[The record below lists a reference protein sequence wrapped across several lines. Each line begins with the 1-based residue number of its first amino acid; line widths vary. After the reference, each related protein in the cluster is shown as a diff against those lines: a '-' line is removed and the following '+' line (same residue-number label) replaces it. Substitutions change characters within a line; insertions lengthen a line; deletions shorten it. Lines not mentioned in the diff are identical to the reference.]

1 MRFVWSVDNAFAV
14 FDLVMEWFTFSSLG
28 LKGAAGVAW
37 GLERRCQFTK
47 RGCNDVVEDSA
58 PKGLLKLA
66 ANAPLLTVETIN
78 TMQLFWFSCIFCCA
92 VPLYLMPAIR
102 QAREQTLGLGE
113 GGKKLSPFS
122 KAGLYFNGIKIVS
135 AAVAPVMTTLFSA
148 FVCDTCEPSPRFLSR
163 MSVRCGSATHVIYLV
178 CGLVAALSYYPLI
191 AYLQPQLQFKS
202 KSLDLKFE
210 PTYLVLVAQIKLSLA
225 VVVNF
230 WSEDR
235 SRRCGENVNASQ
247 RLTQGAQ
254 QLGIAAVLCGFLAYR
269 TLVSRPCIVA
279 EFNVARFALL
289 SAAALF
295 LVASLICDGLQRGIG
310 VGMDLARFVAAGL
323 WLLSVVVVGW
333 VSRRRL
339 KRIDEERLAAA
350 KDDDDGEDPVLM
362 T

>member
-1 MRFVWSVDNAFAV
+1 M
-14 FDLVMEWFTFSSLG
+14 
-28 LKGAAGVAW
+28 
-37 GLERRCQFTK
+37 
-47 RGCNDVVEDSA
+47 
-58 PKGLLKLA
+58 
-66 ANAPLLTVETIN
+66 
-78 TMQLFWFSCIFCCA
+78 
-92 VPLYLMPAIR
+92 
-102 QAREQTLGLGE
+102 
-113 GGKKLSPFS
+113 
-122 KAGLYFNGIKIVS
+122 
-135 AAVAPVMTTLFSA
+135 
-148 FVCDTCEPSPRFLSR
+148 
-163 MSVRCGSATHVIYLV
+163 RCGSATHVVYLV
-178 CGLVAALSYYPLI
+178 CGLIAALPIIRLI

-210 PTYLVLVAQIKLSLA
+210 PTYLVLVAQTKLSLA

-235 SRRCGENVNASQ
+235 IEEVRRGRDRVSKINAGGPAIGH
-247 RLTQGAQ
+247 RG
-254 QLGIAAVLCGFLAYR
+254 GVVRFLAYR

-310 VGMDLARFVAAGL
+310 VGMVYLARFVAAGL

-350 KDDDDGEDPVLM
+350 KDDDDGEDPV
-362 T
+362 

>member
-1 MRFVWSVDNAFAV
+1 M
-14 FDLVMEWFTFSSLG
+14 
-28 LKGAAGVAW
+28 
-37 GLERRCQFTK
+37 
-47 RGCNDVVEDSA
+47 
-58 PKGLLKLA
+58 
-66 ANAPLLTVETIN
+66 
-78 TMQLFWFSCIFCCA
+78 
-92 VPLYLMPAIR
+92 
-102 QAREQTLGLGE
+102 
-113 GGKKLSPFS
+113 
-122 KAGLYFNGIKIVS
+122 
-135 AAVAPVMTTLFSA
+135 
-148 FVCDTCEPSPRFLSR
+148 
-163 MSVRCGSATHVIYLV
+163 RCGSATCRLS
-178 CGLVAALSYYPLI
+178 GLRVNCRSELLPLI

-210 PTYLVLVAQIKLSLA
+210 PTYLVLVAQTKLSLA

-230 WSEDR
+230 WSRIGKCGRRDR
-235 SRRCGENVNASQ
+235 VAKINAGGPAIGH
-247 RLTQGAQ
+247 RG
-254 QLGIAAVLCGFLAYR
+254 GVLCGFLAYR

-323 WLLSVVVVGW
+323 WLLAVVVVGW

-339 KRIDEERLAAA
+339 RRIDEERLAAA

>member
-1 MRFVWSVDNAFAV
+1 M
-14 FDLVMEWFTFSSLG
+14 
-28 LKGAAGVAW
+28 
-37 GLERRCQFTK
+37 
-47 RGCNDVVEDSA
+47 
-58 PKGLLKLA
+58 
-66 ANAPLLTVETIN
+66 
-78 TMQLFWFSCIFCCA
+78 
-92 VPLYLMPAIR
+92 
-102 QAREQTLGLGE
+102 
-113 GGKKLSPFS
+113 
-122 KAGLYFNGIKIVS
+122 
-135 AAVAPVMTTLFSA
+135 
-148 FVCDTCEPSPRFLSR
+148 
-163 MSVRCGSATHVIYLV
+163 
-178 CGLVAALSYYPLI
+178 SYYPLI

-210 PTYLVLVAQIKLSLA
+210 PTYLVLVAQTKLSLA

-235 SRRCGENVNASQ
+235 SKKCGEGVTASQ

-269 TLVSRPCIVA
+269 TLQSRPCIVA

-295 LVASLICDGLQRGIG
+295 LVASLLCDGLQRGIG
-310 VGMDLARFVAAGL
+310 VGIGLSRFIAAGL
-323 WLLSVVVVGW
+323 WLLAVVVVGW

-350 KDDDDGEDPVLM
+350 KDDDDGEDPVLL